1 MQPEIEN
8 QKLEKILNDSKKL
21 IKEVGIDMAKMIKR
35 RLNEMK
41 ASPNF
46 KAYLDYNI
54 GNPHLLTGNFSGC
67 YGISL
72 SKNYRL
78 IVEPK
83 VNNNTVEGYTTLQT
97 LYKILKRKNVN
108 STLINILY
116 DIVYNMDDPNNLL
129 DYLKK

>member
-83 VNNNTVEGYTTLQT
+83 VNNNTVEELKEC
-97 LYKILKRKNVN
+97 KIVN
-108 STLINILY
+108 IKGVVDYHGKKDEWLI
-116 DIVYNMDDPNNLL
+116 P
-129 DYLKK
+129 